1 MSGTFWTVIPAVVT
15 ILLGLITK
23 KVNLSLIVGIIVGV
37 LMYSDFIPLVS
48 IETLFKIMIEGI
60 GSRLGVVIFVIML
73 GMFIHLMNKSGAT
86 RKYGEWAKRR
96 LKTKRS
102 SLLFTYLLGIL
113 IFVDDYFNCLTVGT
127 VMRPVTDR
135 NNISRA
141 KLAYIIDTTAAPI
154 CMIAPISSWAAAVS
168 SSLPESS
175 NIDGFSLFLKTI
187 PANYYSLLSIVMVI
201 MMIILNF
208 DYGTMKK
215 HDNMNNIVIEDVEEK
230 TEANGKVYD
239 LILPVVFLIISCV
252 FAMLYTG
259 GIFDGANI
267 IDAFKDCDAILSLC
281 IGGFLTLIFIM
292 LLYIPRKIVL
302 FDDFFESISEGFKNM
317 VPSIIILCLAWTLSD
332 LCGESY
338 LNIGSFVKGVINEY
352 DIQLEFLPVIF
363 FIFAIGLSF
372 STGTSWGSF
381 AILIPMAVLI
391 LGDSNEQILV
401 MSTAAVL
408 SGCVCG
414 DHLSPISDTTIL
426 SSTGAD
432 CNHLVHVQT
441 QAPYGLTVA
450 SVSVL
455 GYLIAGATNYLVG
468 LGVSIVMLIVF
479 LIIMKF
485 YSFKNVV
492 R

>member
-1 MSGTFWTVIPAVVT
+1 MYYNMS
-15 ILLGLITK
+15 
-23 KVNLSLIVGIIVGV
+23 
-37 LMYSDFIPLVS
+37 
-48 IETLFKIMIEGI
+48 
-60 GSRLGVVIFVIML
+60 
-73 GMFIHLMNKSGAT
+73 
-86 RKYGEWAKRR
+86 
-96 LKTKRS
+96 
-102 SLLFTYLLGIL
+102 
-113 IFVDDYFNCLTVGT
+113 
-127 VMRPVTDR
+127 
-135 NNISRA
+135 
-141 KLAYIIDTTAAPI
+141 
-154 CMIAPISSWAAAVS
+154 
-168 SSLPESS
+168 
-175 NIDGFSLFLKTI
+175 
-187 PANYYSLLSIVMVI
+187 
-201 MMIILNF
+201 
-208 DYGTMKK
+208 
-215 HDNMNNIVIEDVEEK
+215 NIVIEDIEEK
-230 TEANGKVYD
+230 LEAKGKVYD
-239 LILPVVFLIISCV
+239 LILPVVFLIASCV
-252 FAMLYTG
+252 FAMVYTG

-292 LLYIPRKIVL
+292 LLYIPRKVVS
-302 FDDFFESISEGFKNM
+302 FDEFFESISEGFKNM
-317 VPSIIILCLAWTLSD
+317 IPSIIILCLAWTLSD

-352 DIQLEFLPVIF
+352 NIQLEFLPVIF

-450 SVSVL
+450 GVSVL

-479 LIIMKF
+479 LIVMKLW
-485 YSFKNVV
+485 SFKKAV